1 MYTLWHPRQSF
12 KQRVRVHH
20 KKNHQVN
27 ISKATHPQSITHT
40 LRVSHTHTL
49 RVSHTPSEFH
59 THTPSEYHTGMRVRF
74 DGQRVTLTIGSQA
87 HGLDKWYISSAVSD
101 LRVI

>member
-1 MYTLWHPRQSF
+1 
-12 KQRVRVHH
+12 
-20 KKNHQVN
+20 
-27 ISKATHPQSITHT
+27 
-40 LRVSHTHTL
+40 
-49 RVSHTPSEFH
+49 
-59 THTPSEYHTGMRVRF
+59 MRVRF